1 MGEQNL
7 DRYWKT
13 VVDTIQDGVMIVD
26 TDGTIVSVNRG
37 FEEITGY
44 GADDILGRSCAVL
57 SCSSCELI
65 REQQGCHFC
74 VMFQRGHLRKQRCT
88 LTRKD
93 GTVRYVVKNASVLK
107 DHEGNITGAVETL
120 ADVTELI
127 DKEALIE
134 SFRRELEGA
143 DRFHGMIGTSA
154 AMQKVFEMITNT
166 AQSDAPVIIHGES
179 GTGKELV
186 AQAIHEASRRAKK
199 PFVKVNCAAMNE
211 SLLES
216 ELFGH
221 VKGAFTGAHRAR
233 EGRFE
238 AADGGN
244 LFLDEIGDLPLPL
257 QVKLLTFL
265 DDRVVFPLGSTK
277 AVAANVR
284 IIAATHLDLE
294 QMVRDGRF
302 RQDLYFRLNV
312 VRIHLPALREREG
325 DIALLIGHFLNSL
338 IGKLGRDIK
347 GLSRQAQRLLNDYDY
362 PGNVRELMNIL
373 EYSVNVCKGQTVQV
387 DDLPAYLTPKGAA
400 GRPPL
405 SPRPAVPL
413 GQSHGPV
420 PDQHQQPSGDG
431 GKWPQMERQ
440 LILNA
445 LTRTGGRKSQAA
457 ALLGW
462 SRITFWRKMKAH
474 GVNP

>member
-1 MGEQNL
+1 MAKGLFSDIYSLL
-7 DRYWKT
+7 DEIPLGVAVLDDRRRVLFVNRRMEALTGCSRNDSRGVSCHDILRVRACVQGCPLAAGKT
-13 VVDTIQDGVMIVD
+13 AGRTSFDSDLINRDRRR
-26 TDGTIVSVNRG
+26 VSVRVTQAPLRDGAGQVAG
-37 FEEITGY
+37 FVETIEDIAAVPGPANPV
-44 GADDILGRSCAVL
+44 GQPFSLGKILGNSAQMARL
-57 SCSSCELI
+57 
-65 REQQGCHFC
+65 
-74 VMFQRGHLRKQRCT
+74 FQILP
-88 LTRKD
+88 
-93 GTVRYVVKNASVLK
+93 V
-107 DHEGNITGAVETL
+107 I
-120 ADVTELI
+120 
-127 DKEALIE
+127 
-134 SFRRELEGA
+134 
-143 DRFHGMIGTSA
+143 
-154 AMQKVFEMITNT
+154 
-166 AQSDAPVIIHGES
+166 AQSDSSALITGET
-179 GTGKELV
+179 GTGKDLV
-186 AQAIHEASRRAKK
+186 AETIHQVSARHKG
-199 PFVKVNCAAMNE
+199 PFVKINCGALPE
-211 SLLES
+211 TLLES

-221 VKGAFTGAHRAR
+221 EKGAFTGAVGAKP
-233 EGRFE
+233 GRFHL
-238 AADGGN
+238 AHNGT
-244 LFLDEIGDLPLPL
+244 LYLTEIGDLPLPL